1 MFKQS
6 TMKGKSS
13 FITATLIMGTMLLAS
28 SLSAQENGQRPAR
41 ERNPE
46 EMAKNQTKRLKEQL
60 NLSEEQ
66 EKSVYDI
73 NLNFAKRMAEARE
86 AAAASG
92 GRPPMD
98 SMRSWNQAR
107 DAAMKK
113 TLTSEQFE
121 KLKAER
127 EKAREQ
133 MGNRRPGGGRK
144 K

>member
-1 MFKQS
+1 
-6 TMKGKSS
+6 MKAKTR
-13 FITATLIMGTMLLAS
+13 FITLALIMGSMFYAS
-28 SLSAQENGQRPAR
+28 AVSAQDNAPRPGR

-73 NLNFAKRMAEARE
+73 NLNFAKRLAEARE

-98 SMRSWNQAR
+98 SMRSWNQSR
-107 DAAMKK
+107 EAAMKK
-113 TLTSEQFE
+113 TLTPEQYE

-133 MGNRRPGGGRK
+133 MGNRRQGGGRPE
-144 K
+144 